1 MLRRK
6 NIFPRVG
13 EILKNIF
20 PRWEM
25 KKNPVIARYPEWAI
39 KKTCASVF
47 TFFFISRLGFVLR
60 PLPGPEQAVGDVA
73 THVLRHQRPLPT
85 HRHPLKWKQLY
96 GFLLNSVA
104 DLNPTDLYHFPGSG
118 SVSYRF
124 CLYPDP
130 YQSSVWIRIHNKFS

>member
-1 MLRRK
+1 MRDTQSGRL
-6 NIFPRVG
+6 
-13 EILKNIF
+13 
-20 PRWEM
+20 
-25 KKNPVIARYPEWAI
+25 

-85 HRHPLKWKQLY
+85 QRHPLKWKQLY

-104 DLNPTDLYHFPGSG
+104 DLNPTDLHHFPGSG

-130 YQSSVWIRIHNKFS
+130 YQSSVWIRIHNNFVKILDPDPYQMTRIHYSAA